1 MNITLTDKNGV
12 ILRTAKKHCKED
24 IHVNIDAKQI
34 TINPS
39 TEQQIQNGLFE
50 EVVVSPVTSSIDE
63 NIKSE
68 HIIEGIEILGVNGGF
83 KGVDSSNATATA
95 KDMLRNKTAY
105 INNKEVQGEIETYNG
120 DYSGEVAVGNEW
132 EEILKSCIDTT
143 YGANI
148 TKLPKGI
155 TAIRNYAFNYCSNLA
170 LTELPETITSIGNYS
185 FNNCANLS
193 LTKLPAGL
201 TNIGNNAFDTCR
213 SIKITE
219 VPEGIT
225 DLKSYA
231 FSGCTSII
239 SLKILGNITGFGN
252 YCLNGCNALE
262 KIELPNITSVPT
274 LGTNSLKGTKIVGT
288 IGYIYVPDDLV
299 ESFKVA
305 TRWVDYAEQIK
316 PISELEV

>member
-24 IHVNIDAKQI
+24 IQVNIDAKQI
-34 TINPS
+34 IINPS
-39 TEQQIQNGLFE
+39 EEQQIQEGLFGKII
-50 EVVVSPVTSSIDE
+50 VPAVTAEIDE
-63 NIKSE
+63 DIKPE
-68 HIIEGIEILGVNGGF
+68 NIIEGVTILGVKGRF

-120 DYSGEVAVGNEW
+120 DYSGDAAVGNEW
-132 EEILKSCIDTT
+132 EEIFRSSIDKT

-148 TKLPKGI
+148 TKLPKGL

-219 VPEGIT
+219 IPEGIIE
-225 DLKSYA
+225 LKSYV
-231 FSGCTSII
+231 FSSCTSII
-239 SLKILGNITGFGN
+239 SLKILGNITSIGN
-252 YCLNGCNALE
+252 YCFNGCNALE

-274 LGTNSLKGTKIVGT
+274 LGVNSLKGTKIVGT

-299 ESFKVA
+299 DAYKTA
-305 TRWVDYAEQIK
+305 TTWTAYASKIK
-316 PISELEV
+316 PMSALEG

>member
-1 MNITLTDKNGV
+1 MEIILKDKNGV
-12 ILRTAKKHCKED
+12 TLHTAKKHCKED
-24 IHVNIDAKQI
+24 IQVNIDAKQI
-34 TINPS
+34 IINPS

-63 NIKSE
+63 NIKPE

-105 INNKEVQGEIETYNG
+105 INNQEVQGEIETYNG
-120 DYSGEVAVGNEW
+120 DYSGEAAVGNEW
-132 EEILKSCIDTT
+132 EEIFRSSIDKT
-143 YGANI
+143 YGSNI

-155 TAIRNYAFNYCSNLA
+155 TNIRNYAFNYCSNLA